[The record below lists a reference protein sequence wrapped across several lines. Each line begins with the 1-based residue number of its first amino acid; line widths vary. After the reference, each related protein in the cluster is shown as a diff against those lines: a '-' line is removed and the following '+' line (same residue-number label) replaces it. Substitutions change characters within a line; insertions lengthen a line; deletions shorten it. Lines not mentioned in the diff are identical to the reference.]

1 MIELS
6 AAMNT
11 LSAALDAVDA
21 AAMRFDV
28 LVQSLHALARRV
40 GIVTLICVVAFLL
53 YRLWRSRKRRRG
65 SQPYG
70 INESF

>member
-1 MIELS
+1 
-6 AAMNT
+6 MNT